1 MAEIMNYNEVEV
13 EAQVLDE
20 KPEGEI
26 ISEEPVNNTSTEV
39 QETEKPVKKPGK
51 VKRFFKGAWGVT
63 KKVLP
68 LGAAYSLGYAT
79 KAALVKF
86 TGSQVTTGGSAPALP
101 EVKTETIDLG
111 QGIKA
116 DVTNF

>member
-1 MAEIMNYNEVEV
+1 MGETMNYNEVEV
-13 EAQVLDE
+13 QVLDAE
-20 KPEGEI
+20 TPEGEI
-26 ISEEPVNNTSTEV
+26 VNEEPVNTAEV

-51 VKRFFKGAWGVT
+51 VKSFFKGAWKVT

-79 KAALVKF
+79 KAVLGKV
-86 TGSQVTTGGSAPALP
+86 TGGQVTTGGSAHALP

-111 QGIKA
+111 DGIKA
-116 DVTNF
+116 EVTNF